1 MKKEFV
7 RTEND
12 KRFRT
17 AVEQKLQRAAFES
30 DLLAVHGRAGDG
42 KTRTLLNWASAV
54 NAVMITG
61 HPSWT
66 VRRMMV
72 ELADKLGIVVKG
84 DWEHAVGEQIAADE
98 TPVVVDEAGFAL
110 RDNAA
115 CLEALR
121 SITDKSGT
129 LLVIVVMERDMA
141 RLRQFDQITSR
152 ATLCPF
158 HASTLAD
165 VKAACDQLA
174 EVTIAPDLVE
184 RIWRDSSARMRLVV
198 EGIGMAER
206 VAKATG
212 KSAVTAADLASFPLC
227 EDFNRSKTVPRSQRG
242 VA

>member
-7 RTEND
+7 KTEND

-17 AVEQKLQRAAFES
+17 AVEHKAQRAAAES
-30 DLLAVHGRAGDG
+30 DLLVVHGRAGDG
-42 KTRTLLNWASAV
+42 KTRTLHNWASAC
-54 NAVMITG
+54 NAVMLTG
-61 HPSWT
+61 NPAWT

-72 ELADKLGIVVKG
+72 ELAGKLSIVTKG
-84 DWEHAVGEQIAADE
+84 DWELSVGEQIAADE

-115 CLEALR
+115 CLERLR

-129 LLVIVVMERDMA
+129 LLVLVVMERDMA

-165 VKAACDQLA
+165 VKAACAQLTDVA
-174 EVTIAPDLVE
+174 IAPDLAD
-184 RIWRDSSARMRLVV
+184 RIWRDSAARMRLIV
-198 EGIGMAER
+198 EAIKIAER
-206 VAKATG
+206 VAMATD
-212 KSAVTAADLASFPLC
+212 KTSVTAEDLAGFALC
-227 EDFNRSKTVPRSQRG
+227 EDFNRTKTAPRSQRG
-242 VA
+242 V